1 MTRTSGF
8 GSPAAGTHDRIASVN
23 SDLFMSDGW
32 QQSGRLVLLD
42 FDVAVHS
49 DVPGAIDLI
58 DELYAPTCRPG
69 TAEHALVIGRT
80 FRNGEA
86 GYFTAQ
92 DGRVVVRT
100 PAPTVAFSHL
110 VFEANQQ
117 AIECS
122 PRLVRIHAGAV
133 AVGRR
138 AIALPGAMGAGKSTL
153 AAGLVAAGLAYL
165 TDEVVAIDPDTGA
178 VVPYAKP
185 ISLGVAPAE
194 LAVPT
199 WTPGPEARRLLGASG
214 LVPAA
219 ALGAVGLDALPLGAV
234 VLPAYV
240 KDEPTRIES
249 VGPADALAAIAAH
262 TFHLDEPGTLVRLGR
277 LVADVPVFRMVSGS
291 LRGAVAAVLDV
302 VGTAVAPA

>member
-1 MTRTSGF
+1 M
-8 GSPAAGTHDRIASVN
+8 N
-23 SDLFMSDGW
+23 SDLFVSDGW
-32 QQSGRLVLLD
+32 QQSARLALLD

-49 DVPGAIDLI
+49 DVPGAVDLI
-58 DELYAPTCRPG
+58 EELYAPTCRSG
-69 TAEHALVIGRT
+69 IAEHALVIGRT

-117 AIECS
+117 AIERS

-133 AVGRR
+133 AAGGR

-153 AAGLVAAGLAYL
+153 AAGLVTAGLAYL
-165 TDEVVAIDPDTGA
+165 TDEVVAIDPETGR
-178 VVPYAKP
+178 VQPYAKP
-185 ISLGVAPAE
+185 ISLGVAPDE
-194 LAVPT
+194 LVVPT

-219 ALGAVGLDALPLGAV
+219 VLGTVGRDALALGAV
-234 VLPAYV
+234 VLPTYV
-240 KDEPTRIES
+240 PDAPTLIEP
-249 VGPADALAAIAAH
+249 VPPADALAAIAAH
-262 TFHLDEPGTLVRLGR
+262 TFHLDEPGTLETLAR
-277 LVADVPVFRMVSGS
+277 LVADVPVFRLVGGS
-291 LRGAVAAVLDV
+291 LGAAVDAVLTA
-302 VGTAVAPA
+302 VGTEVAPV